1 MANIVTNDVRT
12 YVKELVSKEFNPA
25 AKNGHKIET
34 DGESEGRY
42 PDRLL
47 TVHPQTA
54 SFSPERRFRSFEI
67 LDIAHTMPAVSK
79 SLKPCSEP
87 KSTICGRTL
96 THPETYNQSE
106 DLYHE

>member
-1 MANIVTNDVRT
+1 MASIVTNDVRT

-42 PDRLL
+42 PDR
-47 TVHPQTA
+47 PQ
-54 SFSPERRFRSFEI
+54 
-67 LDIAHTMPAVSK
+67 
-79 SLKPCSEP
+79 
-87 KSTICGRTL
+87 
-96 THPETYNQSE
+96 THPETYNRSE